1 MRLSSAG
8 RALLA
13 VAAAAAL
20 AGCAAPGP
28 ELLVGAASS
37 LEPSLRAFA
46 DAFEDEEGVRVT
58 LLPAAS
64 GMIAR
69 QIEEGAPIDV
79 FASADPAYM
88 ERLAAGGF
96 VEPGSVRSFGEG
108 ELVVVSTFSVQEALA
123 RTAARGVVGSTVAVR
138 FGHPWIIVLESD
150 EKVRYVAIA
159 NPRTAPYGAAAVEAL
174 KGAGLWEALE
184 PKVVYGESVA
194 QALQLVRTGNAD
206 VGLVA
211 RSLVDAGMAEGLYV
225 YDLEPGAYEPIAEQ
239 VGVVSASEH
248 RELAER
254 FVEALAA
261 WPGA

>member
-1 MRLSSAG
+1 MRRSSAW

-13 VAAAAAL
+13 VAATTAL

-28 ELLVGAASS
+28 GLVVGAASS

-46 DAFEDEEGVRVT
+46 EAFEAETGVRVT

-64 GMIAR
+64 GTIAR

-108 ELVVVSTFSVQEALA
+108 ELVVVSTFSTRGSADW
-123 RTAARGVVGSTVAVR
+123 TAPLRSVDRVR
-138 FGHPWIIVLESD
+138 F
-150 EKVRYVAIA
+150 VAIA

-194 QALQLVRTGNAD
+194 QALQFVRTGNAD

-211 RSLVDAGMAEGLYV
+211 ASLVHDGLADGLAV
-225 YDLEPGAYEPIAEQ
+225 YEVEPGLYEPIAEQ
-239 VGVVSASEH
+239 VGIVSASEH

-261 WPGA
+261 WSRTAGE

>member
-1 MRLSSAG
+1 MG
-8 RALLA
+8 T
-13 VAAAAAL
+13 
-20 AGCAAPGP
+20 
-28 ELLVGAASS
+28 ASS

-46 DAFEDEEGVRVT
+46 ASFERDTGARVT
-58 LLPAAS
+58 LLPGAS
-64 GMIAR
+64 GTIAR

-88 ERLAAGGF
+88 ARLADQAL
-96 VEPGSVRSFGEG
+96 VEAASVRTFGEG
-108 ELVVVSTFSVQEALA
+108 RLVVVATFST
-123 RTAARGVVGSTVAVR
+123 RGTADWTAPLRSV
-138 FGHPWIIVLESD
+138 EQ
-150 EKVRYVAIA
+150 VRYVAIA

-174 KGAGLWEALE
+174 KGAGLWEAIE

-194 QALQLVRTGNAD
+194 QALQFVRTGNAD

-211 RSLVDAGMAEGLYV
+211 ASLVRDGLADGLYV

-239 VGVVSASEH
+239 AGVVSASEH

-261 WPGA
+261 WPRA

>member
-1 MRLSSAG
+1 MRLSSAV

-13 VAAAAAL
+13 VAATAAL

-64 GMIAR
+64 GTIAR

-108 ELVVVSTFSVQEALA
+108 ELVVVATFST
-123 RTAARGVVGSTVAVR
+123 RGTADWTAPLRSV
-138 FGHPWIIVLESD
+138 
-150 EKVRYVAIA
+150 EKVRYIAIA

-174 KGAGLWEALE
+174 KSAGLWEALE
-184 PKVVYGESVA
+184 PKMVYGESVA

-211 RSLVDAGMAEGLYV
+211 RSLVDNGVAEGLYV
-225 YDLEPGAYEPIAEQ
+225 YGLEPGAYEPIAEQ
-239 VGVVSASEH
+239 AGVVSASEQ

-261 WPGA
+261 WPAA

>member
-1 MRLSSAG
+1 MRLSSAV

-64 GMIAR
+64 GAIAR

-184 PKVVYGESVA
+184 AKVVYGESVA

>member
-1 MRLSSAG
+1 MRRSSAW

-13 VAAAAAL
+13 VAATAAL

-28 ELLVGAASS
+28 GLVVGAASS

-46 DAFEDEEGVRVT
+46 DAFEAETGVRVT

-64 GMIAR
+64 GTIAR

-108 ELVVVSTFSVQEALA
+108 SLVMVATVGRSETVDWSTPL
-123 RTAARGVVGSTVAVR
+123 RGDESVR
-138 FGHPWIIVLESD
+138 F
-150 EKVRYVAIA
+150 VAIA

-194 QALQLVRTGNAD
+194 QALQFVRTGNAD

-211 RSLVDAGMAEGLYV
+211 ASLVHDGLADGLAV
-225 YDLEPGAYEPIAEQ
+225 YEVEPGLYEPIAEQ
-239 VGVVSASEH
+239 VGIVSASEH

-261 WPGA
+261 WSRTAGE